1 MFKKALLFTLL
12 SSLIAFSA
20 PKVKVIDLSW
30 SNPTVAFLEQHLAE
44 MEKDS
49 PLDGIT
55 IRFAGKTEEVNG
67 VKHGPTSGNAWNK
80 RPWKYELL
88 RDEIQRYKALHFTQF
103 TDNFYYLTTSAMDF
117 DWCSDDDWKNVANNF
132 GVAAKAAREMGLKG
146 LLVDI
151 EEYGKHFW
159 NYGDDVHPKDIS
171 YDDLCEVVFKRGQ
184 QWGEAIF
191 SAYPDIILFMPYAL
205 SMRGSTLSFPFLN
218 GVIDVLPPTALIY
231 DGFESDGY
239 RAKSPLAYGKIQN
252 TLRKTIRQGILEKN
266 RRKARAQVL
275 LSPAF
280 YLDAHWTAKPT
291 SIYYQALLPEM
302 EEQGKVRFFAR
313 NFLGAMEEAE
323 PYIWVY
329 GEKRCWWKGSTHSKV
344 LGTWDE
350 APDAQGLSQT
360 IIALKNLQNIIPA
373 PAQNLAPDPHFS
385 GEGNHWSLWQL
396 EDDKKQPAPGTGVIG
411 NGKAIARKVKRGCFH
426 QTIPAKPGVFYVY
439 RVKGGNT
446 STQGRISAALCFQ
459 DANHKWLSHSVN
471 LHLKFPNTGKEETTY
486 GYVLSPD
493 NAAFVSIQCGVSGQD
508 DTGEITF
515 TEVILSEFPPTE
527 SNQPPHNAP

>member
-1 MFKKALLFTLL
+1 MFKKALFLTLCTTLL
-12 SSLIAFSA
+12 VFSA

-30 SNPTVAFLEQHLAE
+30 SNPTIAFLEKHLAE

-55 IRFAGKTEEVNG
+55 IRFTGKTEEIDG
-67 VKHGPTSGNAWNK
+67 KKHAPTSANAWNK
-80 RPWKYELL
+80 HPWKYELL
-88 RDEIQRYKALHFTQF
+88 EEEIRRYKALKFTQF
-103 TDNFYYLTTSAMDF
+103 TDNFYYLTTSTMDF
-117 DWCSDDDWKNVANNF
+117 DWCSDEDWKNVANNF

-151 EEYGKHFW
+151 EEYGKRFW
-159 NYGDDVHPKDIS
+159 NYGDDVHPKEIT
-171 YDDLCEVVFKRGQ
+171 YDDLCKVVFKRGQ

-191 SAYPDIILFMPYAL
+191 GAYPNIILFMPYAL
-205 SMRGSTLSFPFLN
+205 SMRSASLSYPFLN
-218 GVIDVLPPTALIY
+218 GVIDVIPPTALIY
-231 DGFESDGY
+231 DGCESEGY
-239 RAKSPLAYGKIQN
+239 RAKSPLAYSKIQN
-252 TLRKTIRQGILEKN
+252 SLRKTIRQEVLEKN
-266 RRKARAQVL
+266 RIKARAQVL

-302 EEQGKVRFFAR
+302 EEQGKVKFFAR

-344 LGTWDE
+344 EGTWDE

-360 IIALKNLQNIIPA
+360 IIALKNLQNINPA
-373 PAQNLAPDPHFS
+373 PDKNLAPDPHFS
-385 GEGNHWSLWQL
+385 GEGNHWMLWQW
-396 EDDKKQPAPGTGVIG
+396 EDDRKLPAPGNGVIG
-411 NGKAIARKVKRGCFH
+411 NGKAVARKVKHGCFH
-426 QTIPAKPGVFYVY
+426 QTIPVKPGVFYVY
-439 RVKGGNT
+439 LVRGINT
-446 STQGRISAALCFQ
+446 SANGRASAALCFQ
-459 DANHKWLSHSVN
+459 DANHKWLNHSEN
-471 LHLKFPNTGKEETTY
+471 LHLKLSNTNKLETAC

-493 NAAFVSIQCGVSGQD
+493 NAAFVSIQCGVAGQD

-515 TEVILSEFPPTE
+515 TEVILSEFPP
-527 SNQPPHNAP
+527 N